1 MVILDQIIPGS
12 GAITPIAGTL
22 VARAYSRKEEYAAD
36 EHGAE
41 LLERTGQS
49 KQLMIDTLTWLMQT
63 SGSDSGGFFAT
74 HPGTED
80 RIAALKK
87 VSAR

>member
-1 MVILDQIIPGS
+1 MLTIDKPKDVFQHIG
-12 GAITPIAGTL
+12 
-22 VARAYSRKEEYAAD
+22 KELGPSEWLTVTQ
-36 EHGAE
+36 E
-41 LLERTGQS
+41 
-49 KQLMIDTLTWLMQT
+49 MIDTLTWLIQAA
-63 SGSDSGGFFAT
+63 GSDSGGFFAT

>member
-1 MVILDQIIPGS
+1 
-12 GAITPIAGTL
+12 
-22 VARAYSRKEEYAAD
+22 
-36 EHGAE
+36 
-41 LLERTGQS
+41 
-49 KQLMIDTLTWLMQT
+49 MIDTLTWLIQAA
-63 SGSDSGGFFAT
+63 GSDSGGFFAT

>member
-1 MVILDQIIPGS
+1 MS
-12 GAITPIAGTL
+12 
-22 VARAYSRKEEYAAD
+22 RAYSRQEEYAAD
-36 EHGAE
+36 RHGAE
-41 LLERTGQS
+41 ILLERTGKS

-63 SGSDSGGFFAT
+63 SGPDSGGFFAT

-80 RIAALKK
+80 RIDALKK